1 MQEEV
6 RAIVIA
12 VIPYTDKSRV
22 VRLYS
27 REKGALSCMAG
38 RAGTGRAGVR
48 TSLLQPMSV
57 VNVVLSAKSKGM
69 PYIKEISPVVP
80 LYSLFTDPVKASVG
94 MFLTDV
100 LNHTLIESHPDRNMF
115 EFIEQSFLHFEMAE
129 SCPVDFHLSFLWKLT
144 AFIGIG
150 PRNDFDH
157 REYPYFDTV
166 NGCFAATREEVS
178 IPVSPELSS
187 WISYFIKQEVP
198 VTVSAKMSREV
209 RRDLL
214 FHTVSYFNWHL
225 GWKDGLRSLGILQE
239 VFEG

>member
-6 RAIVIA
+6 RAVVIA

-27 REKGALSCMAG
+27 REKGVISCMAG

-69 PYIKEISPVVP
+69 PHIKEISPVFP

-100 LNHTLIESHPDRNMF
+100 LNHTLIESHPDGNTYD
-115 EFIEQSFLHFEMAE
+115 FIERSFLQFEMAE
-129 SCPVDFHLSFLWKLT
+129 ICPADFHLSFLWKLT
-144 AFIGIG
+144 SYIGIG
-150 PRNDFDH
+150 PRNDYDAASC
-157 REYPYFDTV
+157 PYFDTV
-166 NGCFAATREEVS
+166 NGCFAATTAEVS
-178 IPVSPELSS
+178 ISVSPEVSK
-187 WISYFIKQEVP
+187 WISYFLSEEIP
-198 VTVSAKMSREV
+198 VAVNAGLTRDMRRE
-209 RRDLL
+209 LL
-214 FHTVSYFNWHL
+214 YHTVSYYNWHL
-225 GWKDGLRSLGILQE
+225 GWKDGLRSLAILQE
-239 VFEG
+239 VFEE